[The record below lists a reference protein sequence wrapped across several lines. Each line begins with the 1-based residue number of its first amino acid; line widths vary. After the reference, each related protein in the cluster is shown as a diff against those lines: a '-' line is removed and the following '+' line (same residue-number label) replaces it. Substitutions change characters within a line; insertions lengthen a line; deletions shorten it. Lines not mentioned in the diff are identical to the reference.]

1 MTFRKT
7 ALLLLVALLMTL
19 LSVALFIYNK
29 PLTSNDNQIT
39 SYVLYAQDQNGDTI
53 ALLRTIQL
61 SLNISC
67 PVPLIDNIPENQ
79 IVMQARQNP
88 APTDFPITVCEA
100 VYPKD
105 THLYLNGKAL
115 VKPSYRSEH
124 IAVLGDSGC
133 KSPNQTCTLDS
144 DNWFFNT
151 LANISAKAKPE
162 VVLHMGDY
170 NYSGTPGSIHLLG
183 EESKVQVYDAG
194 DNTTQGMC
202 KIAGPYYGQNSQG
215 SEFKDSWKH
224 WQQDFFNPA
233 QPLLSSAPWVFAR
246 GNHELCSRAGPGWF
260 YLLDS
265 NSPLLGKYQK
275 QLSCPAAN
283 NSSPM
288 IFSQPYALNLGKA
301 NILVLDST
309 NACDSGLLN
318 LEQYQNQ
325 FLLGKQMLQT
335 LPTGFNILQTHRP
348 MFAIDKLAN
357 VGNCGNTQKG
367 AYCPMSQTLQ
377 QANRLTGLTDEV
389 QLLISGHMH
398 RFQSTHFEASTFPD
412 QLVVGTSGVSLAGNF
427 PAKPSKVKIEKN
439 NAYVNGISQYAYLK
453 LEMHAGTAADKMD
466 KQTDK
471 VAWHATLINRHA
483 EPLLVCQPGQQQLCK
498 APNATEAG
506 LGM

>member
-1 MTFRKT
+1 MTFKKT
-7 ALLLLVALLMTL
+7 ALLLLITLIITL
-19 LSVALFIYNK
+19 LSVSFFIDHE
-29 PLTSNDNQIT
+29 PPTSNNQIT
-39 SYVLYAQDQNGDTI
+39 SYVLYAQDQEGDTI
-53 ALLRTIQL
+53 ALLRTIQP
-61 SLNISC
+61 SLNMNC
-67 PVPLIDNIPENQ
+67 PIPLIDNISTNKV
-79 IVMQARQNP
+79 VMQARQNP
-88 APTDFPITVCEA
+88 APSDFPITVCEA
-100 VYPKD
+100 IYPKD
-105 THLYLNGKAL
+105 AQLYLNDKAL
-115 VKPSYRSEH
+115 IKPSYQSEH

-133 KSPNQTCTLDS
+133 KSSKQTCTLNS
-144 DNWFFNT
+144 DNWFFNA
-151 LANISAKAKPE
+151 LANNAAKDSPE

-170 NYSGTPGSIHLLG
+170 NYSGTPGSVHLLG
-183 EESKVQVYDAG
+183 QKDKVQVYDAG

-202 KIAGPYYGQNSQG
+202 KIPGPYYGQNSQG

-233 QPLLSSAPWVFAR
+233 QNLLSSAPWVFAR

-288 IFSQPYALNLGKA
+288 IFSQPYGLNLGKA

-335 LPTGFNILQTHRP
+335 LPAGFNILQTHRP
-348 MFAIDKLAN
+348 MFGIDELAK
-357 VGNCGNTQKG
+357 VGSCGNPQKG
-367 AYCPMSQTLQ
+367 EHCSMSQTLQ
-377 QANRLTGLTDEV
+377 QANALTGLTDEIK
-389 QLLISGHMH
+389 LIISGHMH
-398 RFQSTHFEASTFPD
+398 RFQSTHFAENILPD

-427 PAKPSKVKIEKN
+427 PTKPAKLKVEKN

-453 LEMHAGTAADKMD
+453 LDLPTGTVSEEMETE
-466 KQTDK
+466 K
-471 VAWHATLINRHA
+471 VKWHASLINPQA
-483 EPLLVCQPGQQQLCK
+483 ETLLVCQPGRAQLCK
-498 APNATEAG
+498 AP
-506 LGM
+506 